1 MKENVI
7 DVLMFLFDNY
17 LFLGEGVSTDED
29 TLTNELHEA
38 GFEVREI
45 NKAFDWLE
53 GLIKIRQLP
62 VDRIAKSGTAC
73 RIYTEEEQKKLDCAC
88 RGFLLGL
95 ENLDLIDLM
104 SREIIIDRAMAIDIE
119 TIRLP
124 QFKRIVGL
132 IMMSRTSKE
141 DVLAWL
147 EDLVYDD
154 IPDFL
159 H

>member
-17 LFLGEGVSTDED
+17 LSLGEGVSTDEE
-29 TLTNELHEA
+29 TLTNELYEA
-38 GFEVREI
+38 GFEVIEI

-62 VDRIAKSGTAC
+62 IGRISKNEAAF

-95 ENLDLIDLM
+95 ENMKLIDPM
-104 SREIIIDRAMAIDIE
+104 SREIIIDRSMAIDIE

-154 IPDFL
+154 VPDLL

>member
-17 LFLGEGVSTDED
+17 LAVGEGVSTDEE
-29 TLTNELHEA
+29 TLTHELCEA
-38 GFEVREI
+38 GFEVIEI

-53 GLIKIRQLP
+53 GLMKIHQMPAGRSSKNG
-62 VDRIAKSGTAC
+62 VGF
-73 RIYTEEEQKKLDCAC
+73 RIYIEEEQKKLDLAC

-95 ENLDLIDLM
+95 ESMGFIDPM

-119 TIRLP
+119 TIKLP

-154 IPDFL
+154 IPDLL

>member
-17 LFLGEGVSTDED
+17 LSVGQGVATDEE
-29 TLTNELHEA
+29 TLTYELCEA
-38 GFEVREI
+38 GFEVTEI

-53 GLIKIRQLP
+53 GLIGLRQLP
-62 VDRIAKSGTAC
+62 VGRIRNESHAI
-73 RIYTEEEQKKLDCAC
+73 RVYTVEEEKKLDRAC
-88 RGFLLGL
+88 RGFLMGL
-95 ENLDLIDLM
+95 EQGGVIDPM
-104 SREIIIDRAMAIDIE
+104 SREIVIDRAMAIEIE
-119 TIRLP
+119 KIKLP

-132 IMMSRTSKE
+132 IMMSRTSNE

-147 EDLVYDD
+147 EDLVYEDVPE
-154 IPDFL
+154 IL